1 MPGPVTRGGADD
13 QSSEAPPPPLRFSPT
28 VGLGDPGAVRNT
40 LLQLISQV
48 AGAVFTA
55 GLTLYLVRTLGASG
69 YGIYSLAT
77 TIGVLVVLPAG
88 LGLPWAIG
96 RFLADHIDDLDQLR
110 SIFVLGLRLQATAGL
125 LAAGTLFAVSGPVA
139 DALGHHQLGWTL
151 RWVAVS
157 VVGQT
162 LFVYLAS
169 SVTSVRRVAISLWM
183 SVVESAV
190 QTASAVAL
198 VAAGAGAAGAAS
210 GVAIGYIVASA
221 AGLFLTLRLLRWS
234 VRGVRAKVQV
244 AASTIARYAG
254 AMFVVD
260 FTWSA
265 TAQVDVV
272 LIGAMLTFSA
282 VGSFSAVLQILNVLS
297 YLGIAVAGGVAPRLS
312 LSRGAPD
319 TRAFFA
325 AIRYLIILQ
334 GLVIAPMVVWARP
347 IVGLLLGAGYPSSPA
362 IMRVLAV
369 QAFVAGPAALV
380 TVAVTYLGEARRR
393 VWIALGSLAL
403 GLAATYVLIRAAGVV
418 GAAVGDDIVFVT
430 YVGAHF
436 WICRGLVALDL
447 RRLGGSVA
455 RTVAAAAA
463 MAAPLAVAGTDR
475 LSLGGWIVGGAV
487 AVGLYAGTLL
497 ITREVSLGEL
507 VTLAGKVKLRVRPA
521 VG

>member
-1 MPGPVTRGGADD
+1 VTPGT
-13 QSSEAPPPPLRFSPT
+13 EAPPPLQTSPV

-40 LLQLISQV
+40 LLQLGSQV

-69 YGIYSLAT
+69 YGVYALAT

-110 SIFVLGLRLQATAGL
+110 SIFLLGLRLQATAGL
-125 LAAGTLFAVSGPVA
+125 LAAGALFALSGPVA
-139 DALGHHQLGWTL
+139 AAFGHPHLGWAL

-157 VVGQT
+157 VIGQT
-162 LFVYLAS
+162 LFVYLTSA
-169 SVTSVRRVAISLWM
+169 VTSVRHVAIGLWM
-183 SVVESAV
+183 SVIESAA
-190 QTASAVAL
+190 QTGSAVAL
-198 VAAGAGAAGAAS
+198 VAAGTGAAGAAS

-221 AGLFLTLRLLRWS
+221 AGLFLTLRLLRW
-234 VRGVRAKVQV
+234 RPRQVRAKVQV
-244 AASTIARYAG
+244 AASTIVRYAG
-254 AMFVVD
+254 AMFIVD

-265 TAQVDVV
+265 TAQIDVV
-272 LIGAMLTFSA
+272 LIGAILTFGA

-312 LSRGAPD
+312 LKRGGPD
-319 TRAFFA
+319 TRAFFE

-347 IVGLLLGAGYPSSPA
+347 IVELLLGAGYPSSPA

-369 QAFVAGPAALV
+369 QAFVSGPAALV

-393 VWIALGSLAL
+393 VWIALGSLGL
-403 GLAATYVLIRAAGVV
+403 GLAVTYVLIRAIGVL
-418 GAAVGDDIVFVT
+418 GAAIGDDIVFVM

-436 WICRGLVALDL
+436 WICHRLVALDL
-447 RRLGGSVA
+447 RSLGWSVL

-463 MAAPLAVAGTDR
+463 MAVPLAAAGTDH
-475 LSLGGWIVGGAV
+475 LSLVGWIAGGA
-487 AVGLYAGTLL
+487 AGAALYAGTLL
-497 ITREVSLGEL
+497 ITRELSVGEL
-507 VTLAGKVKLRVRPA
+507 VALTAKVKLRARSA
-521 VG
+521 GG